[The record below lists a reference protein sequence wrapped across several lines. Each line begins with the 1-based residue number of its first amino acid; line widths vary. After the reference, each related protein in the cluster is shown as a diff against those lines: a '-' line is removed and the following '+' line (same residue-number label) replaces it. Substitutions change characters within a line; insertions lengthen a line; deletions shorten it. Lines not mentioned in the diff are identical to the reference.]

1 MKKKTVFL
9 FAIFIFNAL
18 GTFAQ
23 SVSEFKTQLKT
34 LNNTTIL
41 PLLGAGIGIYAL
53 VSGIMRIG
61 KIRKGGEEQT
71 DAIMNWLGSLLW
83 PVIVVIVA
91 EAIIVTFTVFGS

>member
-1 MKKKTVFL
+1 MKKKHFLL
-9 FAIFIFNAL
+9 FAIFIFNAV

-23 SVSEFKTQLKT
+23 SVSEFKSQLKT
-34 LNNTTIL
+34 LNQSTIL

-71 DAIMNWLGSLLW
+71 DTILNWLGSLLW
-83 PVIVVIVA
+83 PVVVVIVA
-91 EAIIVTFTVFGS
+91 EAIIVTFTVFGA